1 MRHTGESHAVVGQAV
16 KVQRHTSNGCG
27 GLPPRQ
33 KLLFR
38 KIFLRQ
44 KQPCLRPTAAGLRR
58 QMRRIV
64 IRMTVR
70 IHNGIRRLK
79 GGFGPQ
85 PPEQMTVQR
94 GESRHTRIVERVYPD
109 ADAAQLHG
117 NACVCTQRNTDRHSA
132 RRQFF
137 VWMARFSAFSAASR
151 MVSVTVG

>member
-1 MRHTGESHAVVGQAV
+1 MDAAASLPDRSSCSGKSFCGRNNRAFGQ
-16 KVQRHTSNGCG
+16 R
-27 GLPPRQ
+27 RQ
-33 KLLFR
+33 
-38 KIFLRQ
+38 
-44 KQPCLRPTAAGLRR
+44 ASAR

-64 IRMTVR
+64 IWMTVR
-70 IHNGIRRLK
+70 IYNGIRRLK

-85 PPEQMTVQR
+85 PLEQMTVQR
-94 GESRHTRIVERVYPD
+94 GKPRHTRIVERVYPD

-117 NACVCTQRNTDRHSA
+117 NACICAQRNTDRHSA